1 MRKNMRSE
9 SEKFKKAFKSNFNK
23 LCTLY
28 LEDKGNNA
36 NSYAAIYSDIKDYC
50 EQKELNGFAEITF
63 KKWLA
68 GEVIPDSYFICLLCE
83 FFGCDANYLFD
94 IDSIDIDA
102 GPNQS
107 LSKADEYI
115 LENYGLDR
123 KTMIFF
129 KQYKDCGIDSVD
141 DSDIPHLALN
151 AEDSFSSLFN
161 LLIHESPWTINALL
175 QILNAKRLT
184 LSSYGFPEIDVILES
199 NPDFSG
205 ISRHLVQGFDID
217 VAISVF
223 SIRLKQLLS
232 DPNYVPCQTNSI
244 ETYDAK
250 LLTPGAVDEFIS
262 ELLSSRLKNL
272 NREINEL
279 SNIITKD
286 HSDK

>member
-184 LSSYGFPEIDVILES
+184 LSSYGFPD
-199 NPDFSG
+199 
-205 ISRHLVQGFDID
+205 
-217 VAISVF
+217 
-223 SIRLKQLLS
+223 IRLKQLLS

-286 HSDK
+286 PSDK